1 MKLPRLLIIGTALI
15 LTSCSV
21 LPGPKRPMPP
31 PTKAPE
37 PTIRAKG
44 SLTLFGPQEAQI
56 GREFLIE
63 VNLKTEALVDG
74 VDVVLQFNPKILEAK
89 AASPSALFPTYPFIK
104 FDNQNGRAE
113 VSAATKINQPFKGEG
128 SLVTVSF
135 VPKTPGETLIILLAE
150 EENTTDSNIAEHQ
163 TGRDLLT
170 EGAVL
175 SILVLR

>member
-1 MKLPRLLIIGTALI
+1 MKLPKLLIIGAALI
-15 LTSCSV
+15 LSSCNV
-21 LPGPKRPMPP
+21 LPSRKRPMPP

-37 PTIRAKG
+37 PTIRARG
-44 SLTLFGPQEAQI
+44 SLTLLGPREVQV
-56 GREFLIE
+56 GREFLINVDLE
-63 VNLKTEALVDG
+63 TEALVDG
-74 VDVVLQFNPKILEAK
+74 VDVVLQFDPKILEAK

-113 VSAATKINQPFKGEG
+113 VSATTKINQPFKGEG

-135 VPKTPGETLIILLAE
+135 VLKTPGETSIILLAE

-163 TGRDLLT
+163 TGRDLLM

-175 SILVLR
+175 SILALR